1 MANGVSLHIGL
12 NHVDPNAYN
21 GWDGQLAGCI
31 NDANAMKAIADSLG
45 YTSTQLL
52 NEQATA
58 SAVISQI
65 GQYAQNCQSGDI
77 VLLTYSGHGGL
88 VPDPTGGEPGD
99 NGQDSTWVLFDRMV
113 TDDELYSLWFGFQPG
128 VRIFMLSDSC
138 HSGTVARDELSDRLS
153 AQAATTLLKRKDPN
167 AKTIPPVRW
176 RLIPYA
182 QATAVY
188 EKNKDMYQ
196 ERQWAAYSAAKGDVM
211 ASLVLIS
218 GCQDNQTSADG
229 EVNGLFTQNLLEVWN
244 NGGFTGG
251 YKDFHNAIL
260 AKMPA
265 TQTPNYFKVGVDN
278 PAFESQVPFTIGVRA
293 LSGGVYIKPPSKPS
307 VQGPASRSRDD
318 TGPLTFIVSPG
329 ANRYYVFEI
338 TSDWSLFD
346 KAKNGSRRSA
356 NNFYGSYA
364 DSAMPKR
371 LTQLTFS
378 LPPSAWDKLKAAD
391 TLYYRI
397 VTTSSATPPR
407 WDNLMYSVE
416 DNKGASAPKTLIT
429 GAPASSGDG
438 SPPDGTSRDVPAGA
452 GSEADPWGGSGW
464 TRNIPGGV
472 AVASS

>member
-21 GWDGQLAGCI
+21 GWGGELAGCI

-88 VPDPTGGEPGD
+88 VPDPSGGEPGD

-113 TDDELYSLWFGFQPG
+113 TDDELYALWFGFQPG

-138 HSGTVARDELSDRLS
+138 HSGTMARDELSDQLS
-153 AQAATTLLKRKDPN
+153 ATAATAKLKRKDVN
-167 AKTIPPVRW
+167 ARTVPEVKFRMIPFDK
-176 RLIPYA
+176 
-182 QATAVY
+182 ATTVY
-188 EKNKDMYQ
+188 QKNKSMYQ
-196 ERQWAAYSAAKGDVM
+196 ERQWAAYSAAKGDVT

-244 NGGFTGG
+244 NGSFTGG
-251 YKDFHNAIL
+251 YKDFYNAIL

-278 PAFESQVPFTIGVRA
+278 PTFEGQVPFTIGDRSMA
-293 LSGGVYIKPPSKPS
+293 GGVSVKPSGKPS

-318 TGPLTFIVSPG
+318 AGPLTFTVSPG
-329 ANRYYVFEI
+329 TNRYYVFEI
-338 TSDWSLFD
+338 TSDASLFD
-346 KAKNGSRRSA
+346 KAKNGSKRSA
-356 NNFYGSYA
+356 DNFYGSYA
-364 DSAMPKR
+364 DSTMPKR
-371 LTQLTFS
+371 LTEGTFS
-378 LPPSAWDKLKAAD
+378 LPTNAWSKLKAAD
-391 TLYYRI
+391 VLYYRVI
-397 VTTSSATPPR
+397 TTSSPAPG
-407 WDNLMYSVE
+407 WDNLMESVY
-416 DNKGASAPKTLIT
+416 DSQGASAPKIQIT
-429 GAPASSGDG
+429 GTPAGYTDG
-438 SPPDGTSRDVPAGA
+438 PPADGTSRDVPAGA
-452 GSEADPWGGSGW
+452 GAQPDTWGGSSW
-464 TRNIPGGV
+464 TREMPSNVVTAG
-472 AVASS
+472 S